1 MRSMPQDGGAPSVLA
16 QDSHDAETF
25 DVITIAD
32 MTLHGDLGFRIAGE
46 CRIQA
51 EAGYRAGLL
60 HVPAGRRRNPP
71 SPDLQRCLR
80 KGIVEIVDPS
90 RKVRARLV
98 VVHAAAEF
106 AELPASLVNVTA
118 DRVVIVHDRAPD
130 PERLGRLFGL
140 AIGRMSWAPANR
152 WVRAAIEAEK
162 LAIELEAED
171 WRPVAG
177 AGLPPERPRRKPA
190 IGYVTGSGNLQW
202 PSAAGLSALLA
213 TDGAIDV
220 HVFGR
225 PPRNLLPEGKAPR
238 EWIVHAPGDIAADR
252 FLGLVDAILYYPTA
266 EMPVLPDA
274 IIAAALRARKLV
286 LLPKRFEPHF
296 GPGPVYVD
304 AASAPETV
312 RRLLGDDAARTAI
325 LDEAAIHAPLRFQ
338 ARPHRE
344 RLSRLAGPSWKA
356 RPAAPG
362 AGATRAPRALFVP
375 SNGVGLGHVTRL
387 LAIANRAA
395 GRFEPVFATMAQAVP
410 MAEAYGHPTEYLP
423 SLSDTRADPALW
435 DGWFRTELERLV
447 YAYEADA
454 IVFDGNNPTPGLVR
468 AALAQPP
475 CRLVWV
481 RRGMGN
487 ATPSPHLDNARYFD
501 LIVEP
506 GELAAGLDR
515 GPTASR
521 RSEAL
526 LVPPIRLLDEPDILP
541 REAAARALGLDPARP
556 SVLIQLGSGSHR
568 DVVRLVDEIVRV
580 LRGLGGVQIAIAEW
594 KNAAAPLSL
603 WPGTTVIG
611 GYPYAQLFGAFD
623 FAIAA
628 AGYNT
633 FHDAIAFGLPTV
645 FIPTVHGAIDDQAA
659 RAEFAQNAGAALE
672 VPEDE
677 LHHLRTVC
685 EAMLNPAA
693 RAVLRRNC
701 LALRTENGAGA
712 AADAIAALLG
722 AA

>member
-1 MRSMPQDGGAPSVLA
+1 MRSIPQDGGTPAVLA
-16 QDSHDAETF
+16 QDSGNVETF
-25 DVITIAD
+25 DVVTIAD

-51 EAGYRAGLL
+51 EAGYRSGLL
-60 HVPAGRRRNPP
+60 HIAAGRRRNPS

-80 KGIVEIVDPS
+80 EGIVEIVDPS
-90 RKVRARLV
+90 RKIRARLV
-98 VVHAAAEF
+98 IVHAAS
-106 AELPASLVNVTA
+106 ELSDFPASLVNVTA
-118 DRVVIVHDRAPD
+118 DRVVIVHDRPPD
-130 PERLGRLFGL
+130 PARLGRLFGL
-140 AIGRMSWAPANR
+140 ALGRMSWAPANR

-162 LAIELEAED
+162 LAIEVEPED
-171 WRPVAG
+171 WRPAAVAE
-177 AGLPPERPRRKPA
+177 LPPERPRRKPA

-202 PSAAGLSALLA
+202 PSAAGLASLLA
-213 TDGAIDV
+213 TDGTLDV

-225 PPRNLLPEGKAPR
+225 PPRDLVPDGKPPAA
-238 EWIVHAPGDIAADR
+238 WIVHAPGDIAADR
-252 FLGLVDAILYYPTA
+252 FLGLVDAILYYPSA

-286 LLPKRFEPHF
+286 LLPKRLEAHF
-296 GPGPVYVD
+296 GIGPVYVD
-304 AASAPETV
+304 AAEAPGTV
-312 RRLLGDDAARTAI
+312 RRLLGDAAARAAI
-325 LDEAAIHAPLRFQ
+325 LDEAAVHAPLRFQ

-356 RPAAPG
+356 QPAPAGGG
-362 AGATRAPRALFVP
+362 ALRRPRALFVP
-375 SNGVGLGHVTRL
+375 SNGVGLGHITRL
-387 LAIANRAA
+387 LAIANRAG
-395 GRFEPVFATMAQAVP
+395 GRFEPVFATMAQAIP

-423 SLSDTRADPALW
+423 SLADTRADPADW
-435 DGWFRTELERLV
+435 DGWFRTELERLI
-447 YAYEADA
+447 YAYDADA

-481 RRGMGN
+481 RRAMGN

-506 GELAAGLDR
+506 GELAAALDR
-515 GPTASR
+515 SPTVAR

-526 LVPPIRLLDEPDILP
+526 LVPPIRLLDEADVLP

-556 SVLIQLGSGSHR
+556 SVLLQLGSGSHR
-568 DVVRLVDEIVRV
+568 DLVRLVDEIVRV
-580 LRGLGGVQIAIAEW
+580 LRGFDGVQIAIAEW
-594 KNAAAPLSL
+594 KNATAPLSL

-611 GYPYAQLFGAFD
+611 GYPYAQLFAAFD
-623 FAIAA
+623 FTIAA

-659 RAEFAQNAGAALE
+659 RARFAQNAGAALE

-677 LHHLRTVC
+677 LHHLRAVC
-685 EAMLNPAA
+685 EAMLNPGA
-693 RAVLRRNC
+693 RTVLSRNC
-701 LALRTENGAGA
+701 LALRTENGATA
-712 AADAIAALLG
+712 AADAIAALLE